1 MAQSHGVLH
10 SQEFCCPICL
20 ELLKDP
26 VAIPCGHSYCMSCIR
41 GYWAASYADLDA
53 VSCPQCRQSFLPRPI
68 LKRNTLLAEM
78 VDKLKKTTTTQMTHH
93 LQVAATAS
101 NASNASNASTT
112 AIAAATV
119 AAATAAAA
127 AAARTGGV
135 CGSAGAGVNSITLS
149 VGAMA
154 ALCLGGGVGDASGE
168 VGAVLCDLCTSS
180 SKLVAVKSCLVC
192 LASYCK
198 LHLQAHHE
206 APALRRHKLVE
217 AMSAARLQEN
227 LCPQHDKLL
236 EIYCRSDQRCVCV
249 LCVMEEHKGH
259 DTVSATAE
267 GTKKQKEL
275 GLARRKFKL
284 SIHAREKELLELQ
297 QAVDTLRESAQGAME
312 TSDKIFTELMSSIGR
327 RHCEVRELIKAQER
341 AAAALLARLQNNL
354 AELRKQDAQ
363 LELLLHTDD
372 HIHFLQCCQSLSA
385 PAALADP
392 ANVHTDPLL
401 DFGKMTSAV
410 FALRKRFE
418 DVLKVEWPKITRAAS
433 TVKIVQSPE
442 PNIHPEF
449 LYYSCPFKL
458 DPKTAHKDL
467 SLSQDNGAVTVRGR
481 EHSCTDHP
489 ERFDYWCQV
498 LASEGLSGRCYWEA
512 EWSGMGVNMAV
523 AYRDVGRKGEGAD
536 SHFGRNDRS
545 WSLFCSRKGFSFWHN
560 NVVSKIAAP
569 CAFKIGIYLDHRA
582 GTLSFYSVSDTM
594 TLLHRVKATFTQAL
608 YPGYEFACYGA
619 SVKLCQME

>member
-1 MAQSHGVLH
+1 MAQPHGVLH
-10 SQEFCCPICL
+10 NGEFCCPICL
-20 ELLKDP
+20 DLLKDP
-26 VAIPCGHSYCMSCIR
+26 VAIPCGHSYCMGCIR
-41 GYWAASYADLDA
+41 GYWASYGDLET

-78 VDKLKKTTTTQMTHH
+78 VDKLKKTH
-93 LQVAATAS
+93 LQVASPSTAFAVNS
-101 NASNASNASTT
+101 
-112 AIAAATV
+112 V
-119 AAATAAAA
+119 AVAATA
-127 AAARTGGV
+127 
-135 CGSAGAGVNSITLS
+135 TLS
-149 VGAMA
+149 
-154 ALCLGGGVGDASGE
+154 LGE
-168 VGAVLCDLCTSS
+168 TEEVLCDLCTR
-180 SKLVAVKSCLVC
+180 SKRTAVKSCLAC

-198 LHLQAHHE
+198 LHLQAHYE
-206 APALRRHKLVE
+206 SPALKKHKLVE
-217 AMSAARLQEN
+217 AAAQLQEKI
-227 LCPQHDKLL
+227 CPQHDKLL
-236 EIYCRSDQRCVCV
+236 EIYCRSDQKCVCV

-259 DTVSATAE
+259 DTVSAAAE
-267 GTKKQKEL
+267 STKKQKEL

-284 SIHAREKELLELQ
+284 SIHAREKELLELR

-312 TSDKIFTELMSSIGR
+312 TSDKIFTELISSIGR

-341 AAAALLARLQNNL
+341 AAAALLVQLETDL

-385 PAALADP
+385 PASAMDP
-392 ANVHTDPLL
+392 ASICTDPLL

-410 FALRKRFE
+410 FALRKRLE

-442 PNIHPEF
+442 PKIRPEF

-467 SLSQDNGAVTVRGR
+467 SLSQDNGVVTVRGR
-481 EHSCTDHP
+481 EHSCADHP

-523 AYRDVGRKGEGAD
+523 AYRDMNRKGEGGD

-560 NVVSKIAAP
+560 NVVTKITGP
-569 CAFKIGIYLDHRA
+569 CSFKIGIYLDHRA
-582 GTLSFYSVSDTM
+582 GNLSFYSVSDTM